1 MGLRFRKRI
10 KILPGVHI
18 NLSRSGVSTS
28 FGVRGASITKGHG
41 QTRTNLGIPGSG
53 ISHNTVTADARP
65 NIDDDGGLTRSADRA
80 LTAGAESALHLI
92 GKVFVLIVTVMLGI
106 LAAILSPRKR
116 RR

>member
-1 MGLRFRKRI
+1 MGIRFRKRI

-28 FGVRGASITKGHG
+28 LGVRGASITKGHG
-41 QTRTNLGIPGSG
+41 KTRTNLGIPGSG
-53 ISHNTVTADARP
+53 ISHNTVTTDAKP
-65 NIDDDGGLTRSADRA
+65 NNDDEGVLTRGANKV
-80 LTAGAESALHLI
+80 LTVGAESALHLI
-92 GKVFVLIVTVMLGI
+92 GKAFVLLVTMMLAI

>member
-1 MGLRFRKRI
+1 MGIRFRKRI

-28 FGVRGASITKGHG
+28 LGVRGASITKGHG

-53 ISHNTVTADARP
+53 ISYNTATADARP
-65 NIDDDGGLTRSADRA
+65 SNDDGGVLTRSADKA
-80 LTAGAESALHLI
+80 LTVGAESALYLV
-92 GKVFVLIVTVMLGI
+92 GKAFVLIFAAVLAI